1 MKQARQSM
9 LKPALIGGIA
19 EGVAGSIP
27 ILSMA
32 NLACCIL
39 VIGGG
44 LLAAFLYMKD
54 APPSAQAPLG
64 QGVKL
69 GLLTGLFGAITW
81 AVINIPIAILLPDM
95 AAALL
100 PQMQEANLPPK
111 IAQAMSSVLP
121 FAIFFSLLSLIV
133 DPIFCGIGSV
143 IGVAIFNKKPRA
155 SESPLDILKARYA
168 RGEIDE
174 HEFEAKKK
182 DLS

>member
-44 LLAAFLYMKD
+44 LLAAFLYMKG
-54 APPSAQAPLG
+54 APPSDQAPFG
-64 QGVKL
+64 KGVRL
-69 GLLTGLFGAITW
+69 GLLTGLFGAITF
-81 AVINIPIAILLPDM
+81 AAINIPIAMVLPDI
-95 AAALL
+95 AAAVLQQT
-100 PQMQEANLPPK
+100 PEVGLPPE
-111 IAQAMSSVLP
+111 IVELLSAVLP
-121 FAIFFSLLSLIV
+121 LAVFLSLLSLII
-133 DPIFCGIGSV
+133 DPIFCVIGSV
-143 IGVAIFNKKPRA
+143 IGVAIFNKTPQA
-155 SESPLDILKARYA
+155 SESPVDILKARYA

-174 HEFEAKKK
+174 DEFERKKK
-182 DLS
+182 ELD